1 VERRVRAALGGHVLG
16 GDALGGDALGGDAL
30 GGAAL
35 GGAALGGAALA
46 ADPLGGHVLGGGA
59 APCGGP
65 DVEQVPELLAW
76 LPGEDFGLPPAS
88 ATAAPERPA
97 PRHGAPPT
105 ARPATV
111 GGFDRLRQ
119 LRLDPG
125 RRGAAAVAAAAVLAA
140 AVTLVWVF
148 AARPRADAV
157 NATAV
162 NPTAVNANGSG
173 AGPGAA
179 STGSGPSGASAAGL
193 GGSSSAPSAATV
205 VVDVA
210 GKVRHPGVYRL
221 PAGSRVNDAL
231 HAAGGPLPGVQLSSV
246 NLAAKLA
253 DGQQIA
259 VGLPGT
265 ASAGGAPPGVAGG
278 STGSAGTP
286 AKPVNLNTA
295 SLEQLDALPGVG
307 PVLAQ
312 HILDWRA
319 AHGQFGSV
327 DQLKDVSGI
336 GPAKFAALHDLV
348 SV

>member
-1 VERRVRAALGGHVLG
+1 PVRGAGRPGRGERGRVERRVRAALGGEALG
-16 GDALGGDALGGDAL
+16 GEALGGDVPDAAAMGGDVPDAAAT
-30 GGAAL
+30 GGAPPS
-35 GGAALGGAALA
+35 GAT
-46 ADPLGGHVLGGGA
+46 PGGGVR
-59 APCGGP
+59 
-65 DVEQVPELLAW
+65 VEVTPELLPW
-76 LPGEDFGLPPAS
+76 LPGYDVGLPAAS
-88 ATAAPERPA
+88 APGAPERPP
-97 PRHGAPPT
+97 PRHGSPPP
-105 ARPATV
+105 ARPAAL

-140 AVTLVWVF
+140 AVTLVWVL

-157 NATAV
+157 NATEGGAIGGGAPPSAV
-162 NPTAVNANGSG
+162 
-173 AGPGAA
+173 
-179 STGSGPSGASAAGL
+179 
-193 GGSSSAPSAATV
+193 SAPSGTSAAPLGAPSSSPSAAAV

-210 GKVRHPGVYRL
+210 GRVRHPGVYRL

-231 HAAGGPLPGVQLSSV
+231 RAAGGALSGVQLSTL
-246 NLAAKLA
+246 NLAAKLT

-278 STGSAGTP
+278 GFGSAGAP
-286 AKPVNLNTA
+286 VAPSGPVNLNTA

-319 AHGQFGSV
+319 AHGQFSSV

-336 GPAKFAALHDLV
+336 GPAKFAALRGLV

>member
-1 VERRVRAALGGHVLG
+1 
-16 GDALGGDALGGDAL
+16 
-30 GGAAL
+30 
-35 GGAALGGAALA
+35 
-46 ADPLGGHVLGGGA
+46 
-59 APCGGP
+59 
-65 DVEQVPELLAW
+65 
-76 LPGEDFGLPPAS
+76 
-88 ATAAPERPA
+88 
-97 PRHGAPPT
+97 
-105 ARPATV
+105 
-111 GGFDRLRQ
+111 
-119 LRLDPG
+119 
-125 RRGAAAVAAAAVLAA
+125 VLAG

-162 NPTAVNANGSG
+162 NATAVDATGSG
-173 AGPGAA
+173 TGPGAA
-179 STGSGPSGASAAGL
+179 PSAGSAPSGASAAGL
-193 GGSSSAPSAATV
+193 GASSSSPSAAAV

-210 GKVRHPGVYRL
+210 GRVRHPGVYRL

-246 NLAAKLA
+246 NLAAKLT

-259 VGLPGT
+259 VGVPGV

-278 STGSAGTP
+278 SSGSAGAP
-286 AKPVNLNTA
+286 GGPVNLNTA

-336 GPAKFAALHDLV
+336 GPAKFAALRDLV
-348 SV
+348 CV